1 MNLKHILSLAALLL
15 LPTAAWSITY
25 SGYIRNIGPS
35 GACNVSGSPVDLS
48 HLASLTIVR
57 AGTSTTYALHLPLTH
72 LRRGEFVTATGRRNK
87 KTGILQARTL
97 LVNQPTAKQQI
108 SGTAV
113 IDRLPQLQPK
123 NSAYTGTIYADGYI
137 LHVTPATKITLP
149 AGDSL
154 TAPNWITYSATLQP
168 GNTYLATALTFTPD
182 HPGPKDVHFKKKT
195 DHHFRPG
202 KCPTGALVV
211 VRLFR
216 ACFATVPNAQVQAYV
231 TAIGNSLIPQWQRN
245 LPATDPAKIHFHFYV
260 VERNRR
266 LGYIASNDAGTVI
279 IPTNVLLKLQNKAQL
294 AALLSADVAVAITQ
308 HYFRTRIERRT
319 ASGAI
324 LASELA
330 MDTVVPFGGLIPMF
344 AGGTAYDRAAYI
356 PQVESHY
363 RIGLR
368 YLARAHY
375 DVYQAPIAI
384 QRVSEHHPNRD
395 HSTHEP
401 TGAQYIEKLLAI
413 FYPTYDSAHAQ
424 TAAKSYAKFLTQ
436 VRAGAPKIHHR

>member
-1 MNLKHILSLAALLL
+1 MNLKHILPLAALLL

-35 GACNVSGSPVDLS
+35 GACNVSGAPVDLS
-48 HLASLTIVR
+48 RLASLTIVR
-57 AGTSTTYALHLPLTH
+57 AGKSITYTLHMPLTH
-72 LRRGEFVTATGRRNK
+72 LRRGEFVTATGRRNR
-87 KTGILQARTL
+87 KTGILQAKTL

-113 IDRLPQLQPK
+113 IDRLPRLLPQ
-123 NSAYTGTIYADGYI
+123 NSAYTGTVYADGYI

-149 AGDSL
+149 AGDSF
-154 TAPNWITYSATLQP
+154 TAPNWITYAATLQKD
-168 GNTYLATALTFTPD
+168 NTYLATTITFAPD
-182 HPGPKDVHFKKKT
+182 QPGPKDTHYKKNT

-216 ACFATVPNAQVQAYV
+216 ACFATVPNAQIQAYV
-231 TAIGNSLIPQWQRN
+231 TAVGDSLIPQWQRN

-260 VERNRR
+260 VQRNRR
-266 LGYIASNDAGTVI
+266 LGFTASDDAGTVI
-279 IPTNVLLKLQNKAQL
+279 IPTNVLFKLQNKAQL

-330 MDTVVPFGGLIPMF
+330 MDTVVPFGGFIPMF
-344 AGGTAYDRAAYI
+344 AGGAAYDQAAYI
-356 PQVESHY
+356 PQLESHY

-368 YLARAHY
+368 YLAAAHY
-375 DVYQAPIAI
+375 DVYQAPIAV
-384 QRVSEHHPNRD
+384 QRVSERHPNRD

-401 TGAQYIEKLLAI
+401 TVAQYIEKQLAL
-413 FYPTYDSAHAQ
+413 FYPSYDSTQAQ
-424 TAAKSYAKFLTQ
+424 TGTRSYAAFLTQ
-436 VRAGAPKIHHR
+436 VRNADPKIHHR